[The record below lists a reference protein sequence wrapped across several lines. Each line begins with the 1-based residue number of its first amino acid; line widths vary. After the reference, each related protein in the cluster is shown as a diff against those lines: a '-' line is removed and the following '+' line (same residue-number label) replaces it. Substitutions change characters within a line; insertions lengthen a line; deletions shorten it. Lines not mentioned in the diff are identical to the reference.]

1 MIVRPPEKA
10 KNAESIQ
17 TDSSPKKLRIL
28 FVSHTY
34 VVGVNQGKL
43 EAIAHTNQADVG
55 LLVPDS
61 WKALS
66 WNQIFSLERVCD
78 RVEYYPA
85 NVLFNGKTG
94 GYFYGLGSLIKAF
107 RHYAPDILQV
117 EEEVFSL
124 STFQMAI
131 AARVT
136 DTPLVVFGWE
146 NMDRTLSKVR
156 QWTRKF
162 VLDTAKLIVAGN
174 QDGANLLRRWGYAG
188 NIAIMPQMGVDPDIF
203 AGEVRSH
210 PKDRPFQIGFMGRL
224 VHEKGI
230 DILFSAAQTLKEKGH
245 RFEIVLCGSGSDEVL
260 LKKDALRKG
269 IADCVV
275 WKGKVSHADVP
286 AEMVSFDSLVLPSRT
301 VSTWKEQFGHVLIEA
316 MSMGIPVVGS
326 NSGEIPNVID
336 NPAQIFPENDAAALS
351 AVLDKIMSDR
361 AAYKTASQKGLERVS
376 KHYTHKRIAE
386 KLVSEWTKVA
396 DESKR

>member
-1 MIVRPPEKA
+1 MIVRPPEKV
-10 KNAESIQ
+10 KSSESIQ
-17 TDSSPKKLRIL
+17 TESSPKKLRIL

-43 EAIAHTNQADVG
+43 EAIAHTNQADVA
-55 LLVPDS
+55 LLVPDP

-66 WNQIFSLERVCD
+66 WNQIFNLERVCD

-85 NVLFNGKTG
+85 NVVFNGKTG
-94 GYFYGLGSLIKAF
+94 GYLYGLGSLINAL

-136 DTPLVVFGWE
+136 STPLIVFGWE
-146 NMDRTLSKVR
+146 NIDHPLSKVR

-188 NIAIMPQMGVDPDIF
+188 NIAIMPQMGVNPDIF
-203 AGEVRSH
+203 AGDVRSQ
-210 PKDRPFQIGFMGRL
+210 PKDRPFRIGFMGRL

-230 DILFSAAQTLKEKGH
+230 DTLFSAAQILKEKGY
-245 RFEIVLCGSGSDEVL
+245 RFEIILCGSGSDEAL

-301 VSTWKEQFGHVLIEA
+301 ISTWKEQFGHVLIEA

-326 NSGEIPNVID
+326 DSGEIPNVI
-336 NPAQIFPENDAAALS
+336 NAPRQVFSENDAAAL
-351 AVLDKIMSDR
+351 ATVLDKMISDSTV
-361 AAYKTASQKGLERVS
+361 YKTASQEGLDRVG

-386 KLVSEWTKVA
+386 KLVAEWTKVI
-396 DESKR
+396 DQSKR